1 MRNSTARASA
11 TRSRKPA
18 PSERRFAVCVRN
30 DGYEASPERNKI
42 YAVLTDEDAEWDG
55 DLRVVDKSR
64 GLSLLARSLRRRR
77 GACGSRRA
85 RADSSV
91 VLTFDLDFGEVLALG
106 IMDKPSVIILRPA
119 DERADSV
126 NHRLSAVLAE
136 RLADLESGALILI
149 EDARYRVRKLPIGR
163 T

>member
-1 MRNSTARASA
+1 MRFLADGGISPRTVEFLTQLRHEAVHVRTLGMQRAA
-11 TRSRKPA
+11 DR
-18 PSERRFAVCVRN
+18 E
-30 DGYEASPERNKI
+30 
-42 YAVLTDEDAEWDG
+42 
-55 DLRVVDKSR
+55 VVE
-64 GLSLLARSLRRRR
+64 
-77 GACGSRRA
+77 RA
-85 RADSSV
+85 RAESSV

-106 IMDKPSVIILRPA
+106 IMDKPSVIIFRLA

-126 NHRLSAVLAE
+126 NHRLSAVLVE